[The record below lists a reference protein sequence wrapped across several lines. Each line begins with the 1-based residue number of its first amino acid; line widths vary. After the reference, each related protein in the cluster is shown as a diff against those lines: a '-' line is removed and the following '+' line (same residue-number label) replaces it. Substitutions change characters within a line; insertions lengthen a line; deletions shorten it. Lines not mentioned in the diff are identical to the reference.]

1 MAAAGALREPH
12 HIFFLSL
19 FTIFFSFS
27 LSFLRSYTHSHISHE
42 TLEGAIQRH
51 QQTRTVPQKNTH
63 ILFTNSA
70 THTQRQGRKGAYGGC
85 RQVRC
90 VGHTAAEHADA
101 TKRTAATTKRAATAT
116 KIERADATKRT
127 AAATKIERAANHSTQ
142 IRNRGDAERN
152 PDQARSRRESANAH
166 AATRQEGR
174 TGHSPSSSPPQPCG
188 R

>member
-1 MAAAGALREPH
+1 MEDAA
-12 HIFFLSL
+12 
-19 FTIFFSFS
+19 
-27 LSFLRSYTHSHISHE
+27 
-42 TLEGAIQRH
+42 
-51 QQTRTVPQKNTH
+51 
-63 ILFTNSA
+63 
-70 THTQRQGRKGAYGGC
+70 
-85 RQVRC
+85 
-90 VGHTAAEHADA
+90 
-101 TKRTAATTKRAATAT
+101 KRTAATTKRTAAAT
-116 KIERADATKRT
+116 KIERT